1 MARTGR
7 HVALAFLVAML
18 VTVARSASPVLQG
31 WLVALAMTSGLAAII
46 AEIELRK
53 RNEPPSDGDR

>member
-1 MARTGR
+1 
-7 HVALAFLVAML
+7 ML
-18 VTVARSASPVLQG
+18 VTVARSASPVLQA